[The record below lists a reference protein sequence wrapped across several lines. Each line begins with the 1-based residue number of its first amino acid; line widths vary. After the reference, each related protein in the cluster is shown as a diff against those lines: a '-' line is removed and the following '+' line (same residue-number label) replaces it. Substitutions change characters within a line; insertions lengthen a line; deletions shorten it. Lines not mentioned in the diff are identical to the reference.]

1 MKDITREWL
10 KASADDLAAARHLL
24 SIPELTNLVAFH
36 AQQCL
41 EKALKA
47 ILEEKDAQNIK
58 SHDLVRLNNLIKP
71 YIVLPDIETLKSLNE
86 LYIDSR
92 YPGDLGLLPNGK
104 PSVFEANELIDYA
117 TTLYNI
123 ILKYLEDLTLPS

>member
-24 SIPELTNLVAFH
+24 SMPELTNLVAFH

-47 ILEEKDAQNIK
+47 ILEEKNAPNIK
-58 SHDLVRLNNLIKP
+58 SHDLIRLNNLIKEFLL
-71 YIVLPDIETLKSLNE
+71 LPDLQTLKFLNE
-86 LYIDSR
+86 LYVDSR
-92 YPGDLGLLPNGK
+92 YPGDMGLLPSGK
-104 PSVFEANELIDYA
+104 PSHNEAKVLIEYA
-117 TTLYNI
+117 NLVHYM
-123 ILKYLEDLTLPS
+123 ILNYLETG